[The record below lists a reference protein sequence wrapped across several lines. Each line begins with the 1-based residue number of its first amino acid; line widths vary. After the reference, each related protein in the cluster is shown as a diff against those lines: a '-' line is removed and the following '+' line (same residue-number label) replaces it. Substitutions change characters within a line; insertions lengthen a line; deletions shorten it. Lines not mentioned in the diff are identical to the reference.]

1 MILPEERGPERGQQL
16 PCERL
21 ASALP
26 RKNDGLR
33 IGLLTPYTG
42 GNLGDGAI
50 QDAVIENLKVI
61 FPDATFCLFTLDPQ
75 TTTELHRVP
84 SLPLAGHII
93 SCYWDSSGPE
103 HGNGASPNRNGE
115 SPRGRSRAITSL
127 WSGLKKHPL
136 LRRLLLPPWLLARR
150 VMTMPVHF
158 VREVCHVVAM
168 RSVVS
173 ELNLLIVSGGGQID
187 DYWGG
192 PMGHPYAMLK
202 WGLLAKALGVKF
214 VFLSVGVGSLD
225 SWLSSFFAKRALQL
239 ADYRSYRDS
248 GSKRLLAGIEFTR
261 PDPIIPDLAF
271 SYRSRSAIAQ
281 SSSPGGKTALK
292 IGVSPIVYLHQNYW
306 PKADETIFGRYIET
320 LTSFISLLLRN
331 GHVVVLFESDAP
343 DREATKVLKSN
354 LERESPNRIPTNLRV
369 ARVNRVAELFA
380 ELADLDCVVASRLH
394 GVILSHLCI
403 KPVLAISYE
412 RKVRQH
418 MRDMEQEAYC
428 LDIHDIHAGELGKS
442 FDSLIS
448 RQDDL
453 RAVIKRKVKSYR
465 KHLSAQYDGVS
476 RMVQR

>member
-1 MILPEERGPERGQQL
+1 VIFPKERGPEGGERL
-16 PCERL
+16 PRERL

-26 RKNDGLR
+26 RKNYGLR
-33 IGLLTPYTG
+33 IGLVTPYTG

-50 QDAVIENLKVI
+50 QDAVIENLKVT

-93 SCYWDSSGPE
+93 SCNWDSSGPE
-103 HGNGASPNRNGE
+103 QGNGDSPNGNGE
-115 SPRGRSRAITSL
+115 SPRGRSRATTSF
-127 WSGLKKHPL
+127 WSRLKKHPL
-136 LRRLLLPPWLLARR
+136 LRHLLLPPWLLARR
-150 VMTMPVHF
+150 VMAMPLHF
-158 VREVCHVVAM
+158 AREVRHVVAM
-168 RSVVS
+168 RSVVR

-202 WGLLAKALGVKF
+202 WGLLAKASGVKF

-225 SWLSSFFAKRALQL
+225 SWLSSFFAKKALQL
-239 ADYRSYRDS
+239 ADYRSYRDL
-248 GSKRLLAGIEFTR
+248 GSKRLLAGMKFTH

-271 SYRSRSAIAQ
+271 SYHLGSAITH
-281 SSSPGGKTALK
+281 SSSPRGKTALK

-306 PKADETIFGRYIET
+306 PKADETIFAQYTET
-320 LTSFISLLLRN
+320 LTAFINRLLRN
-331 GHVVVLFESDAP
+331 GHEVVLFESDAP
-343 DREATKVLKSN
+343 DREATRVLRSN
-354 LERESPNRIPTNLRV
+354 LERELPNRKPTNLRV
-369 ARVNRVAELFA
+369 ARVNRVAELFT
-380 ELADLDCVVASRLH
+380 ELVDLDCVVASRLH

-412 RKVRQH
+412 RKVKQH

-428 LDIHDIHAGELGKS
+428 LDIHDIHAVELGKS

-465 KHLSAQYDGVS
+465 KGLLSQYDDVS
-476 RMVQR
+476 RIVQR